1 MRPLFQFLLLLAM
14 LKVSAQQQI
23 ITSDIDHFWEAYD
36 RISQTKD
43 SAAQYRL
50 LNDLYISRATDGL
63 QSLMRVRRYTPK
75 MYVDA
80 INNYPKFWQ
89 SIRSNTF
96 RSKKLGKEINA
107 DIAKFQKIYPD
118 LKPVPIYFAIGI
130 FRTNGT
136 IDGPKV
142 LIGSEMAL
150 SDKTVVTDELP
161 EHPKQFNKM
170 YTPLDDIGLLCT
182 HEYVHTQ
189 QKPLV
194 DNLLSYCL
202 YEGIAEFVSTLAT
215 GKTSNTP
222 AVAYGKANLEKVR
235 GQFEADVFI
244 PSKTYQW
251 LWSENTVF
259 GQRDLGYSVGF
270 EIAQNFYNAATD
282 KQKAVQHM
290 ISLDYANETEVENF
304 VDQSGYL
311 SRPLETLLAEFENSR
326 PYVTGVSPFAN
337 SQAIGAGDQ
346 TVVIHFSQPM
356 DANSRGFEFGP
367 LGEEHVLRVQE
378 IIGFTPDRK
387 SFSYKVKL
395 EPKKRYQCVISN
407 RFSAGG
413 IPLKPYLIDIT
424 TD

>member
-1 MRPLFQFLLLLAM
+1 MKSIFQFMFLLAM
-14 LKVSAQQQI
+14 LTVSAQQQI
-23 ITSDIDHFWEAYD
+23 VTADIDHFWEAYD
-36 RISQTKD
+36 QVSKAKD
-43 SAAQYRL
+43 SAAQYTL

-63 QSLMRVRRYTPK
+63 QSLMRVRRYTAK

-89 SIRSNTF
+89 SIRKNTF
-96 RSKKLGKEINA
+96 RSKKLAKEINRE
-107 DIAKFQKIYPD
+107 IAKLQKIYPD
-118 LKPVPIYFAIGI
+118 LKPVPIYFAIGV

-170 YTPLDDIGLLCT
+170 YTPINDIGLLCT

-189 QKPLV
+189 QKPPV

-215 GKTSNTP
+215 EKASNTP
-222 AVAYGKANLEKVR
+222 AVTYGKANLEKVR

-244 PSKTYQW
+244 PSRTYQW
-251 LWSENTVF
+251 LWSENTIF

-270 EIAQNFYNAATD
+270 EIAQNYYNAAAD
-282 KQKAVQHM
+282 KRKAVQHM
-290 ISLDYANETEVENF
+290 IGLDYANETEVESF
-304 VDQSGYL
+304 VDQSGYF
-311 SRPLETLLAEFENSR
+311 SKPLATIFTEFENSR
-326 PYVTGVSPFAN
+326 PYVTAVSPLEN
-337 SQAIGAGDQ
+337 GQAVSAGID
-346 TVVIHFSQPM
+346 TVTIHFSQPM

-367 LGEEHVLRVQE
+367 LGEQNVLRVQE
-378 IIGFTPDRK
+378 IIGFAPDRK

-395 EPKKRYQCVISN
+395 EPQKRYQCVVSN
-407 RFSAGG
+407 RFTADG

-424 TD
+424 TN